1 MASCSLDNQ
10 LSNFLEALSV
20 GIAGGAGIA
29 ALIPVSKRLRIPPV
43 GRPRSDHKSKGERRA
58 EKMLGK

>member
-29 ALIPVSKRLRIPPV
+29 ALIPVSKKLRLPPV
-43 GRPRSDHKSKGERRA
+43 GRQKSDRKTAGEKRQERA
-58 EKMLGK
+58 LGK